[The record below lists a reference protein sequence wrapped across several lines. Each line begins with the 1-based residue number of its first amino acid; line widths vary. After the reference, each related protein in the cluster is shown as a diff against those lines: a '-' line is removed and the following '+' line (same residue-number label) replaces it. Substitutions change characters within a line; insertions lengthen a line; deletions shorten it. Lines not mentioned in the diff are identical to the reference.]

1 MQGSGPR
8 EEAGAG
14 REEEPGVSLWAFFDA
29 ACYRGFG
36 DDSGGFYRVY
46 AARPDEPPA
55 DPDPNPRRRTRSV
68 AYSEPGPHMFM
79 HMCLCMQ
86 VRCDLR

>member
-46 AARPDEPPA
+46 AARLDEPSWP
-55 DPDPNPRRRTRSV
+55 
-68 AYSEPGPHMFM
+68 
-79 HMCLCMQ
+79 
-86 VRCDLR
+86 